1 MKDANLSVTPF
12 VGKGSNTS
20 LFYATTIQLG
30 PAEVVGQPDV
40 DSKRPYYGFARV
52 GHGQTAGSH
61 FHDGYS
67 LLMFTEGEYEI
78 AGETYKAGRSADRA
92 EGAHRRM
99 RSRTRRRNGT
109 VHLRQRLLHHTVL
122 PGPGR

>member
-1 MKDANLSVTPF
+1 MQTCPSLHLSARVPH
-12 VGKGSNTS
+12 
-20 LFYATTIQLG
+20 LALYATTIQLG

-78 AGETYKAGRSADRA
+78 AGETDDESGRSC
-92 EGAHRRM
+92 
-99 RSRTRRRNGT
+99 
-109 VHLRQRLLHHTVL
+109 
-122 PGPGR
+122 